1 MKHEQKN
8 HVSVHNRALVDV
20 HGLNLMMSKTNL
32 ISEDKL
38 DSLIL
43 EIVETVLTEI
53 FGVASVKLML
63 QTIKKRYHLEIKEIP
78 QEPRV
83 FSHALRSILGKNHA
97 IIEDLIL
104 ENLCLKL
111 ELKLKVKDGY
121 TFSDYIMD
129 IRFES
134 L

>member
-1 MKHEQKN
+1 M
-8 HVSVHNRALVDV
+8 
-20 HGLNLMMSKTNL
+20 MMSKVNL

-38 DSLIL
+38 DGLIL

-53 FGVASVKLML
+53 FGVSSVRMML
-63 QTIKKRYHLEIKEIP
+63 QTIEKRYHLEVQEIP
-78 QEPRV
+78 QEPRI
-83 FSHALRSILGKNHA
+83 FSHALRSILGKNHT

-111 ELKLKVKDGY
+111 ELKLKVKEGY

-129 IRFES
+129 LRFES

>member
-1 MKHEQKN
+1 M
-8 HVSVHNRALVDV
+8 D
-20 HGLNLMMSKTNL
+20 
-32 ISEDKL
+32 D
-38 DSLIL
+38 LIL
-43 EIVETVLTEI
+43 EIVENVLTEI
-53 FGVASVKLML
+53 FGIASTKVML
-63 QTIKKRYHLEIKEIP
+63 QTIKKRYHLEVQEIP

-97 IIEDLIL
+97 VIEDLIL

-111 ELKLKVKDGY
+111 ELKLKVKKDY

-129 IRFES
+129 LRFES